1 MKILRKL
8 TPYAQLSFS
17 IGYTD
22 NYKIGEIQVNDD
34 VISDFYT
41 SMISAVKIDAP
52 EMDLVA
58 LRNNYIPN
66 MVYPQYNPE
75 SDDIFHVSVDN
86 KVYICLSNN
95 GGKISTAAPSGTLLN
110 NIIKNDGYVWAYIGT
125 FNSADLDQNTEYI
138 TIPSKVYSTKEI
150 GSIAR
155 VSDVI
160 STTTNFDTQPIY
172 KVIGQGS
179 NAIFDISLDQN
190 GDIVYISCANGGFG
204 YDPKDYVVISDN
216 FNGVG
221 AQVNLKVNDQGQ
233 VELDKFTTGT
243 GYTECSILVIG
254 DGKDATIDFSTLNG
268 NLTNVSVQDSGS
280 GYTWAKAFVFSSESA
295 IIANLKLLP
304 MNGKATDPAYLMRS
318 NTWRIRKTINVKDME
333 GYAYDDMKI
342 NMIALTDQ
350 YSSSPIA
357 GLNNK
362 YTGDIQ
368 LKYTTEVKEV
378 YTINKIQDITLKE
391 NESINLEITVKLDGN
406 KICQK

>member
-254 DGKDATIDFSTLNG
+254 DGKDATIDFTTLNG

>member
-125 FNSADLDQNTEYI
+125 FNSADLDQNIEYI

-254 DGKDATIDFSTLNG
+254 DGKDATIDFTTLNG
-268 NLTNVSVQDSGS
+268 NLTNVRVQDSGS

>member
-254 DGKDATIDFSTLNG
+254 DGKDATIDFTTLNG

-280 GYTWAKAFVFSSESA
+280 GYTWAKAFVFSSDSA